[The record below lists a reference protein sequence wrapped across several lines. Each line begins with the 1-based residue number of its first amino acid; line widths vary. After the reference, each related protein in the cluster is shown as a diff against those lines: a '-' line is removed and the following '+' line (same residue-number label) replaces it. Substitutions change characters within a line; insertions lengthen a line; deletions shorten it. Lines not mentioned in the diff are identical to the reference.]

1 MKKQLETI
9 LYDTTDYS
17 ERFHEMR
24 KQVYEQF
31 VDDYEWD
38 FLEEVP
44 DDMVYAEMNY
54 QDEYDY
60 EDFKEKF
67 TQLLKTGSCLLVGTC
82 GRWNGPARGGKF
94 ILTFND
100 LRAVLQHLD
109 YIKIVDRNGHL
120 FIEGYHHDGAD
131 SYEIK
136 QLTQK
141 GYTYADNNYFAR
153 SQKLHDTIMNCN
165 LFSRLPRLATL

>member
-17 ERFHEMR
+17 ARYHETR

-31 VDDYEWD
+31 VSDYEWD
-38 FLEEVP
+38 FIEEVP
-44 DDMVYAEMNY
+44 DDMVHAEMNY
-54 QDEYDY
+54 QEEYDY
-60 EDFKEKF
+60 ESFKQKF
-67 TQLLKTGSCLLVGTC
+67 TQLLKAGGCLLVGTC

-100 LRAVLQHLD
+100 LRAALQHLD
-109 YIKIVDRNGHL
+109 YIKIIDRNGHL
-120 FIEGYHHDGAD
+120 YIEGCHHDGSD

-136 QLTQK
+136 QLTAK
-141 GYTYADNNYFAR
+141 GYAYADNNYFAR